1 MLNGITNFLKFIYE
15 NWTTILVIIALA
27 VASFKKVQNFLSKT
41 DAEKIRIAKAQIKE
55 IILKL
60 VTEAELD
67 YEEWNKAGSIKR
79 AQVIQQIYS
88 MYPILEKVI
97 DQAALTAW
105 IDELIDTSL
114 KKLHEIFE
122 KNKVQDVE

>member
-122 KNKVQDVE
+122 ENKVQDVE

>member
-41 DAEKIRIAKAQIKE
+41 DAEKIRIAKSQIKE

-122 KNKVQDVE
+122 ENKVQDVE

>member
-1 MLNGITNFLKFIYE
+1 MLKGITNFLNFVYE
-15 NWTTILVIIALA
+15 NWTTILVIIALV
-27 VASFKKVQNFLSKT
+27 VASIKKIKNFLSKT
-41 DAEKIRIAKAQIKE
+41 DAEKIRIAKAQVKE